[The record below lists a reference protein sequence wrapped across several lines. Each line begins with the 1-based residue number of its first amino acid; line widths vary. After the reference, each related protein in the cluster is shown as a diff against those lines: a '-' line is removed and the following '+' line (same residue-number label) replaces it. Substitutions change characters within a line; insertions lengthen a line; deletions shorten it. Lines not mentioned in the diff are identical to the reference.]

1 MRRNME
7 ALPHLNAAKWRV
19 TSYVQACS
27 TRLGCCRK
35 CGDAESSQSWGGL
48 RRTHG
53 AARFGIGSGMS
64 GFVYLDHNATTPV
77 RDVAASAMMAALASC
92 GNPSS
97 VHRAGRAA
105 RGRLMEA
112 RERVAA
118 AIGLPKGGMLVFTSG
133 GTEANHLALRAGQ
146 RAVWHSAIEH
156 DSVRAAVTDAAILP
170 VGPDG
175 ILRLDSSALG
185 SAAACRSLVSVMAAN
200 NETGII
206 QPIARVVA
214 AAHGSGALVHC
225 DAVQAIGKIPFDM
238 AALGLDLVS
247 VSAHKFGGP
256 AGIGALAVAP
266 GIDPAP
272 LLTGGGQERGWRAGT
287 ENLPGIMGFAA
298 AIEAAVAEL
307 DRYAELARLRDD
319 LERRLGEA
327 APDAVFFRG
336 ARLPNTSCVA
346 LPGVPAETQ
355 VMALDLA
362 GIGVSAGAACSS
374 GKVRPSHVLAAMGLP
389 LDVARSAIRIS
400 LGRDTEAE
408 DIDRCVAAWSDLA
421 HRTEGARRAA

>member
-1 MRRNME
+1 ME
-7 ALPHLNAAKWRV
+7 ALPHLAAAKWRV
-19 TSYVQACS
+19 TPYVQAYS
-27 TRLGCCRK
+27 TRLRRCRK

-64 GFVYLDHNATTPV
+64 GFVYLDHNATTRV
-77 RDVAASAMMAALASC
+77 RDVAAAAMMATLGSC

-105 RGRLMEA
+105 RAALAEA
-112 RERVAA
+112 RERIAA

-133 GTEANHLALRAGQ
+133 GTEANHLALKAGQ
-146 RAVWHSAIEH
+146 RPVWRSAIEH
-156 DSVRAAVTDAAILP
+156 DSVRAAVPDAAVLP

-175 ILRLDSSALG
+175 IVRLESLAG
-185 SAAACRSLVSVMAAN
+185 AAGALVSVMAAN

-206 QPIARVVA
+206 QPIAAVVA
-214 AAHGSGALVHC
+214 AAQRHGALVHS

-238 AALGLDLVS
+238 ADLGLDLVS

-307 DRYAELARLRDD
+307 DRYAQLARLRDD
-319 LERRLGEA
+319 LERRLSEA
-327 APDAVFFRG
+327 APDAIFFRG
-336 ARLPNTSCVA
+336 PRLPNTSCVA
-346 LPGVPAETQ
+346 LPGVLAETQ

-374 GKVRPSHVLAAMGLP
+374 GKVRPSHVLAAMGMP
-389 LDVARSAIRIS
+389 QSVARSSIRIS
-400 LGRDTEAE
+400 LGRDTNAA

-421 HRTEGARRAA
+421 QRTEGTRRAA